1 MQTLGER
8 IASYRRAAN
17 MTQAELAEA
26 CSVTAQAVSKW
37 ENDLTAPDISL
48 LPKLAELFHIT
59 TDELLGV
66 QRQTVT
72 AVDPAKVDMSKMLFR
87 VRVLSKEGDEV
98 SLNLPL
104 ALAELFLSNEA
115 MASKLFG
122 GAGAAEK
129 VFGGGGDVLSI
140 DLKQLVTLVKLGV
153 TGKLVEVETADGD
166 KVEVWVE

>member
-8 IASYRRAAN
+8 IAYYRKAAN

-48 LPKLAELFHIT
+48 IPKLAELFHIT

-66 QRQTVT
+66 PKRTVT

-87 VRVLSKEGDEV
+87 VRVLSKEGDKV
-98 SLNLPL
+98 NVNLPL
-104 ALAELFLSNEA
+104 ALAELLLSDGA
-115 MASKLFG
+115 MSSKLFG
-122 GAGAAEK
+122 SK
-129 VFGGGGDVLSI
+129 GDALKSI
-140 DLKQLVTLVKLGV
+140 DFAQIVALVRQGAM
-153 TGKLVEVETADGD
+153 GKLVEVDSADGD

>member
-8 IASYRRAAN
+8 IASYRKAAN

-48 LPKLAELFHIT
+48 IPKLAELFHIT

-66 QRQTVT
+66 PKRTVT

-87 VRVLSKEGDEV
+87 VRVLSKEGDKV
-98 SLNLPL
+98 NVNLPL
-104 ALAELFLSNEA
+104 ALAELLLSDGA
-115 MASKLFG
+115 MSSKLFG
-122 GAGAAEK
+122 SK
-129 VFGGGGDVLSI
+129 GDALKSI
-140 DLKQLVTLVKLGV
+140 DFAQIVALVRQGAM
-153 TGKLVEVETADGD
+153 GKLVEVDSADGD

>member
-8 IASYRRAAN
+8 IAYYRKAAN
-17 MTQAELAEA
+17 MTQSELAEA

-48 LPKLAELFHIT
+48 IPKLAELFHVT

-66 QRQTVT
+66 PKRTVA

-87 VRVLSKEGDEV
+87 VRVLSKEGDKV
-98 SLNLPL
+98 NVNLPL
-104 ALAELFLSNEA
+104 ALAELLLSDGA
-115 MASKLFG
+115 MSSKLFG
-122 GAGAAEK
+122 SK
-129 VFGGGGDVLSI
+129 GDALKSI
-140 DLKQLVTLVKLGV
+140 DFAQIVALVRQGAM
-153 TGKLVEVETADGD
+153 GKLVEVDSADGD

>member
-8 IASYRRAAN
+8 IASYRKAAN

-48 LPKLAELFHIT
+48 IPKLAKLFHIT

-66 QRQTVT
+66 PKRTVA
-72 AVDPAKVDMSKMLFR
+72 AVDPAKVDMSKILFR
-87 VRVLSKEGDEV
+87 VRVLSKEGDKV
-98 SLNLPL
+98 NVNLPL
-104 ALAELFLSNEA
+104 ALAELLLSDGA
-115 MASKLFG
+115 MSSKLFG
-122 GAGAAEK
+122 SK
-129 VFGGGGDVLSI
+129 GDALKSI
-140 DLKQLVTLVKLGV
+140 DFAQIVALVRQGAM
-153 TGKLVEVETADGD
+153 GKLVEVDSADGD

>member
-8 IASYRRAAN
+8 IASYRKEAN

-48 LPKLAELFHIT
+48 IPKLAELFHVT

-66 QRQTVT
+66 PKRTVA

-87 VRVLSKEGDEV
+87 VRVLSKEGDKV
-98 SLNLPL
+98 NVNLPL
-104 ALAELFLSNEA
+104 ALAELLLSDGA
-115 MASKLFG
+115 MSSKLFG
-122 GAGAAEK
+122 SK
-129 VFGGGGDVLSI
+129 GDALKSI
-140 DLKQLVTLVKLGV
+140 DFAQIVALVRQGAM
-153 TGKLVEVETADGD
+153 GKLVEVDSADGD

>member
-8 IASYRRAAN
+8 IASYRKAAN

-48 LPKLAELFHIT
+48 IPKLAELFHVT

-66 QRQTVT
+66 PKRTVA
-72 AVDPAKVDMSKMLFR
+72 AVDPAKVDMSKILFR
-87 VRVLSKEGDEV
+87 VRVLSKEGDKV
-98 SLNLPL
+98 NVNLPL
-104 ALAELFLSNEA
+104 ALAELLLSDGA
-115 MASKLFG
+115 MSSKLFG
-122 GAGAAEK
+122 SK
-129 VFGGGGDVLSI
+129 GDVLKSI
-140 DLKQLVTLVKLGV
+140 DFAQIVALVRQGAM
-153 TGKLVEVETADGD
+153 GKLVEVDSADGD

>member
-8 IASYRRAAN
+8 IAYYRKAAN

-48 LPKLAELFHIT
+48 IPKLAELFHIT

-66 QRQTVT
+66 PKRTVT

-87 VRVLSKEGDEV
+87 VRVLSKEGDKV
-98 SLNLPL
+98 NVNLPL
-104 ALAELFLSNEA
+104 ALAELLLSDGA
-115 MASKLFG
+115 MSSKLFG
-122 GAGAAEK
+122 SK
-129 VFGGGGDVLSI
+129 GDALKSI
-140 DLKQLVTLVKLGV
+140 DFAQIVALVRQGAM
-153 TGKLVEVETADGD
+153 GKLVEVDSADGD
-166 KVEVWVE
+166 KVEVWGE

>member
-8 IASYRRAAN
+8 IAYYRKAAN

-48 LPKLAELFHIT
+48 VPKLAELFHVT

-66 QRQTVT
+66 PKRTVA

-87 VRVLSKEGDEV
+87 VRVLSKEGDKV
-98 SLNLPL
+98 NVNLPL
-104 ALAELFLSNEA
+104 ALAELLLSDGA
-115 MASKLFG
+115 MSSKLFG
-122 GAGAAEK
+122 GK
-129 VFGGGGDVLSI
+129 GDALKSI
-140 DLKQLVTLVKLGV
+140 DFAQIVALVRQGAM
-153 TGKLVEVETADGD
+153 GKLVEVDSADGD

>member
-8 IASYRRAAN
+8 IAYYRKAAN

-48 LPKLAELFHIT
+48 IPKLAKLFHIT

-66 QRQTVT
+66 PKRTVA

-87 VRVLSKEGDEV
+87 VRVLSKEGDKV
-98 SLNLPL
+98 NVNLPL
-104 ALAELFLSNEA
+104 ALAELLLSDGA
-115 MASKLFG
+115 MSSKLFG
-122 GAGAAEK
+122 SK
-129 VFGGGGDVLSI
+129 GDALKSI
-140 DLKQLVTLVKLGV
+140 DFAQIVALVRQGAM
-153 TGKLVEVETADGD
+153 GKLVEVDSADGD

>member
-8 IASYRRAAN
+8 IAYYRKAAN

-48 LPKLAELFHIT
+48 IPKLAKLFHIT

-66 QRQTVT
+66 PKRTVA
-72 AVDPAKVDMSKMLFR
+72 AVDPAKVDMSKILFR
-87 VRVLSKEGDEV
+87 VRVLSKEGDKV
-98 SLNLPL
+98 NVNLPL
-104 ALAELFLSNEA
+104 ALAELLLSDGA
-115 MASKLFG
+115 MSSKLFG
-122 GAGAAEK
+122 SK
-129 VFGGGGDVLSI
+129 GDALKSI
-140 DLKQLVTLVKLGV
+140 DFAQIVALVRQGAM
-153 TGKLVEVETADGD
+153 GKLVEVDSADGD